1 MFWLVSARS
10 GPHGELSGPRRE
22 PVEGRRGRLFRL
34 RRPFR
39 LRRRW
44 WALGP
49 AFGAS
54 YDLRLLLRALHVIGC
69 SPSQDAVE
77 GWEAGGGGGEL
88 VGVLV
93 WHEVD
98 VVEEELV
105 EHPPDVLWCSVGR
118 PCAGAGRSSLGDEH
132 LFVGEVMLEGLD
144 VLGGP
149 VQVLGDAVLLPLQ
162 HIEGDGVFVVS
173 LEELALLVLQL
184 VAGGG
189 ELTEL
194 LFRVLDHDGQLVA
207 QCLSVA

>member
-1 MFWLVSARS
+1 MTWVFVWKPGCFGWFRPDL
-10 GPHGELSGPRRE
+10 GPHG
-22 PVEGRRGRLFRL
+22 VT
-34 RRPFR
+34 PFDFVVGGG
-39 LRRRW
+39 LW
-44 WALGP
+44 P
-49 AFGAS
+49 SAFGAS
-54 YDLRLLLRALHVIGC
+54 YDLRLSLRALHVIGC

-105 EHPPDVLWCSVGR
+105 EHPPDVLWCLVVGS
-118 PCAGAGRSSLGDEH
+118 GRVLSQVQRLGDEH

-194 LFRVLDHDGQLVA
+194 LLRVLDHDGQLVA
-207 QCLSVA
+207 QCLL